1 MPLLQTPVSWNEKG
15 ERCSKVTRN
24 RTRQT
29 LVNRPTARWKAIISL
44 EQFVRDKNKFVV
56 YNLHVF
62 KVFEKYLKSESVI
75 CSKSVT

>member
-1 MPLLQTPVSWNEKG
+1 MPLLQSTASWNEKG

-29 LVNRPTARWKAIISL
+29 LVNRPTVLWKAIISL
-44 EQFVRDKNKFVV
+44 QQFFRDKNKFVV

-62 KVFEKYLKSESVI
+62 KVFEN
-75 CSKSVT
+75 T

>member
-15 ERCSKVTRN
+15 ERYSKVTRN

-44 EQFVRDKNKFVV
+44 QQIVRD
-56 YNLHVF
+56 
-62 KVFEKYLKSESVI
+62 
-75 CSKSVT
+75 